1 MGFGM
6 EFGVARACESAEV
19 IVALVLGLS
28 MSELY
33 IAGIG
38 RTGVDDSESTSV
50 VFEKGTGWMNVVTG
64 TGRYVVLVNVRV
76 IRDLGDDELGVEVD
90 GDAVS
95 DKEEQGTSG
104 PAPPRRQAVA
114 VADGEDGSVMTML
127 EVSVAVLRDTG
138 TMLDVALS
146 TVTVDDATPDADVKT
161 ASRLDSKAS
170 CSCRRS
176 LIALRNSKTSCG
188 RSDKPSCMEVTVSIS
203 SAASVSGVELGML
216 CNEVVVASRR
226 SISCL

>member
-38 RTGVDDSESTSV
+38 RTGVDDGESTSV

-114 VADGEDGSVMTML
+114 DGSVTTLL
-127 EVSVAVLRDTG
+127 EVSVAVLQNTG
-138 TMLDVALS
+138 TLLDVALS

>member
-19 IVALVLGLS
+19 IVALVLGVS

-38 RTGVDDSESTSV
+38 RTGIDDGESTSV
-50 VFEKGTGWMNVVTG
+50 VFEKGTGCMNVVTG
-64 TGRYVVLVNVRV
+64 TGRYVVLVKVRV
-76 IRDLGDDELGVEVD
+76 TRDLGDDELGVEAD

-114 VADGEDGSVMTML
+114 VADGEDGSVTTLL
-127 EVSVAVLRDTG
+127 EVSVAVLQNTG
-138 TMLDVALS
+138 TLLDVALS

-226 SISCL
+226 STPCL

>member
-38 RTGVDDSESTSV
+38 RTGVDDGESTSV

-64 TGRYVVLVNVRV
+64 TGRYVVLVKVRV
-76 IRDLGDDELGVEVD
+76 TRDLGDDELGVEAD

-114 VADGEDGSVMTML
+114 VADGEDGSVTTLL
-127 EVSVAVLRDTG
+127 EVSVAVLQNTG
-138 TMLDVALS
+138 TLLDVALS

>member
-38 RTGVDDSESTSV
+38 RTGVDDGESTSV

-64 TGRYVVLVNVRV
+64 TGRYVVLVNVLV

-90 GDAVS
+90 GDAVP

-138 TMLDVALS
+138 TLLDVALS

>member
-19 IVALVLGLS
+19 IVALVLGVS

-38 RTGVDDSESTSV
+38 RTGVDDGESTSV

-64 TGRYVVLVNVRV
+64 TGRYVVLVKVRV
-76 IRDLGDDELGVEVD
+76 TRDLGDDELGVEAD

-114 VADGEDGSVMTML
+114 VADGEDGSVTTLL
-127 EVSVAVLRDTG
+127 EVSVAVLQNTG
-138 TMLDVALS
+138 TLLDVALS

-176 LIALRNSKTSCG
+176 LIALRDSKTSCG

-226 SISCL
+226 STPCL

>member
-38 RTGVDDSESTSV
+38 RTGVDDGESTSV

-76 IRDLGDDELGVEVD
+76 IRDFGDDELGVEVD

-127 EVSVAVLRDTG
+127 EVLVAVLRDTG
-138 TMLDVALS
+138 MMLDVALS

>member
-38 RTGVDDSESTSV
+38 RTGVDDGESTSV

-104 PAPPRRQAVA
+104 PAPPRRQAVT

-127 EVSVAVLRDTG
+127 EISVAVLRDTG

-176 LIALRNSKTSCG
+176 LNALRYSKTSCG

-226 SISCL
+226 SISRL

>member
-1 MGFGM
+1 MLVGFGM

-19 IVALVLGLS
+19 IVALVLVVS

-38 RTGVDDSESTSV
+38 RTGIDDGESTSV
-50 VFEKGTGWMNVVTG
+50 VFEKVTG
-64 TGRYVVLVNVRV
+64 TGRYVVLVKVRV
-76 IRDLGDDELGVEVD
+76 TRDLGDDELGVEAD

-114 VADGEDGSVMTML
+114 VADGEDGSVTTLL
-127 EVSVAVLRDTG
+127 EVSVAVLQNTG
-138 TMLDVALS
+138 TLLDVALS

-176 LIALRNSKTSCG
+176 LIALRDSKTSCG

-216 CNEVVVASRR
+216 RNEVGVASRR

>member
-38 RTGVDDSESTSV
+38 RTGVDDGESTSV

-104 PAPPRRQAVA
+104 PAPLRRQAVA